1 MITWYKK
8 YSSILR
14 ASIITALEYKANSIV
29 GLFAIF
35 TGLLI
40 EYLIWDMIYVP
51 SNFIHTIPDNV
62 KIINDEVFINELSFE
77 ACIVTIFLSM
87 IVGQL
92 KSSWVTSFE
101 MIMQIR
107 QGFMNQYIVKPISFF
122 SYNLMNFI
130 GTNILYYI
138 PYTILIIALPIIFS
152 DLIFINFIQIPFFIL
167 AVIMSIYLSYSIY
180 FFMVCFA
187 FWFGEVRAL
196 LASYNIAMF
205 VLAGQIVPLTFF
217 PESYIN
223 IINYTPFPY
232 LIYFPVETAMLQEF
246 YFYQWFI
253 LFCKGILWCIFMR
266 LLSGILYS
274 IGIRRYEAYG
284 S

>member
-1 MITWYKK
+1 MITWFKK

-35 TGLLI
+35 TGLFI
-40 EYLIWDMIYVP
+40 EYLIWSMVYE
-51 SNFIHTIPDNV
+51 SQSSSYTIDGWTFNRL
-62 KIINDEVFINELSFE
+62 I
-77 ACIVTIFLSM
+77 AYIFLSM

-92 KSSWVTSFE
+92 KSSWVTSHE

-122 SYNLMNFI
+122 SYHLMNFI

-138 PYTILIIALPIIFS
+138 PYTILFIIAPIIFN
-152 DLIFINFIQIPFFIL
+152 DLIFINIVQIPFFLL
-167 AVIMSIYLSYSIY
+167 ALIISIYLSYSIY

-196 LASYNIAMF
+196 LAAYNIAMF
-205 VLAGQIVPLTFF
+205 VLAGQIIPIDFF
-217 PESYIN
+217 PDYYIN
-223 IINYTPFPY
+223 FINYTPIPY
-232 LIYFPVETAMLQEF
+232 LIKFPVDIAMALEINF
-246 YFYQWFI
+246 SEWI
-253 LFCKGILWCIFMR
+253 IMLCTGIFWCLIMR
-266 LLSGILYS
+266 LSSGFLYS
-274 IGIRRYEAYG
+274 IGIKRYEAYG

>member
-1 MITWYKK
+1 MITWFQK

-35 TGLLI
+35 TGLFI
-40 EYLIWDMIYVP
+40 EYLIWNMVY
-51 SNFIHTIPDNV
+51 SSQASSYTIDGW
-62 KIINDEVFINELSFE
+62 SFNRLI
-77 ACIVTIFLSM
+77 AYIFLSM
-87 IVGQL
+87 IIGQL
-92 KSSWVTSFE
+92 KSSWVTAHE

-122 SYNLMNFI
+122 SYHLMNFI
-130 GTNILYYI
+130 GTNILFYI
-138 PYTILIIALPIIFS
+138 PYTILIIIAPFLFKN
-152 DLIFINFIQIPFFIL
+152 LIFINFIQVPFFIL
-167 AVIMSIYLSYSIY
+167 AVIISIYLSYSIY

-196 LASYNIAMF
+196 LAAYNISMF
-205 VLAGQIVPLTFF
+205 VLAGQIIPLDFF
-217 PESYIN
+217 PKYYQN
-223 IINYTPFPY
+223 IIDYTPIPY
-232 LIYFPVETAMLQEF
+232 LIKFPVDIAMALEINL
-246 YFYQWFI
+246 YQWINFMLI
-253 LFCKGILWCIFMR
+253 GILWCIIMR
-266 LLSGILYS
+266 SLSGILYN

>member
-14 ASIITALEYKANSIV
+14 ASIIMALEYKASSIV

-40 EYLIWDMIYVP
+40 EYLVWDMIYSP
-51 SNFIHTIPDNV
+51 SNFTINIPDNV
-62 KIINDEVFINELSFE
+62 SIINDNIFINDLSFE
-77 ACIVTIFLSM
+77 ALIVTIFLSM

-130 GTNILYYI
+130 GSNILFYI
-138 PYTILIIALPIIFS
+138 PYSLLIIILPIIFP

-196 LASYNIAMF
+196 LAAYNISMF
-205 VLAGQIVPLTFF
+205 VLAGQIIPIDFF
-217 PESYIN
+217 PDYYVQIK
-223 IINYTPFPY
+223 NYTPIPY
-232 LIYFPVETAMLQEF
+232 LIKFPVDMAMAIEINF
-246 YFYQWFI
+246 NQWSYMI
-253 LFCKGILWCIFMR
+253 LIGLFWCFVMKA
-266 LLSGILYS
+266 LGELLYS
-274 IGIRRYEAYG
+274 IGIKRYEAYG

>member
-1 MITWYKK
+1 MITWFKK

-29 GLFAIF
+29 GLFAVF

-40 EYLIWDMIYVP
+40 EYLIWSMVYNSQGTSYSIDGWTFNRLIAY
-51 SNFIHTIPDNV
+51 
-62 KIINDEVFINELSFE
+62 
-77 ACIVTIFLSM
+77 IFLSM

-138 PYTILIIALPIIFS
+138 PYTILIITIPIIFP
-152 DLIFINFIQIPFFIL
+152 DLIFIHFIQIPFFIL
-167 AVIMSIYLSYSIY
+167 AVIISIYLSYSIY

-196 LASYNIAMF
+196 LAAYNISMF
-205 VLAGQIVPLTFF
+205 VLAGQIIPLDFF
-217 PESYIN
+217 PDSYIK
-223 IINYTPFPY
+223 IINYTPIPY
-232 LIYFPVETAMLQEF
+232 LIKFPVDIAMAIEINF
-246 YFYQWFI
+246 VQWISMLCIAF
-253 LFCKGILWCIFMR
+253 LWCIIMR
-266 LLSGILYS
+266 LLSGLLYG
-274 IGIRRYEAYG
+274 IGIKRYEAYG